1 MVMNKNDSP
10 SLTEKQAEQIRKAC
24 INAAREGFINAS
36 MSGLCTEGAAEAAI
50 GAIQKLNLNEVLL
63 EAGSKK

>member
-1 MVMNKNDSP
+1 MNKNDSP